1 MDNYLPD
8 PEQKSIPTKSEFVEP
23 KLTKL
28 GNLGD
33 ITTMPFSG
41 GGGEPV

>member
-1 MDNYLPD
+1 MDKNLPD
-8 PEQKSIPTKSEFVEP
+8 TKQKSIPTKSEFVEP

-33 ITTMPFSG
+33 MTTMPPFSG
-41 GGGEPV
+41 VPG